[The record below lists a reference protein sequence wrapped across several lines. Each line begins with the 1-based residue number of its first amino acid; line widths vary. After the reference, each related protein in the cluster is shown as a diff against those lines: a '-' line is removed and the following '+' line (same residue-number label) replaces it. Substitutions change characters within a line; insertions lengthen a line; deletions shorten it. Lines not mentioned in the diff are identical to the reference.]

1 MNDTNGV
8 LVKTLEMNVEPMLQ
22 ASQPNEYMALAPQN
36 EMALSL
42 QAVPGQQ
49 FIGPTQND
57 SSVFSLNNIGWGGF
71 SWAGTFEIVLLDV
84 TIVLPI
90 VNEVHLIPHFDGGDD
105 LDSPVLAEVGKNFR
119 LRGTGLLVA
128 YQIEVQI
135 RIQIAV
141 IIGVYVYFQY
151 SGFFGNEFPE
161 FDWGFGVVVLGFRI
175 EVQVMFNLSFL
186 LALVKPDGQMV
197 VLAAYNLTA
206 GVDFKIDQD
215 GFHFGKILP
224 QRKSYKPYIIGI
236 SPATDQPTLCGNKF
250 QLLPQNGQA
259 AVSDGTGFVANYA
272 VNEAGNCCLPWDF
285 NTQLLRF
292 SANEQPTV
300 IQAGFRTT
308 YCLMAV
314 QPPEVKVE
322 LALAYKDSAGQIQ
335 KADGIYRD
343 EPTDLNTP
351 NIDVNDV
358 TKVRNYF
365 LAAKID
371 FPTPPTFPVAVKV
384 KVDSAALNLIPFPA
398 DTFGSKFDRSSG
410 TNIKQFFK
418 GTLIQN
424 GFEATLTLNSL
435 PAKDQLILFDNANI
449 VPNRVE
455 Y

>member
-1 MNDTNGV
+1 
-8 LVKTLEMNVEPMLQ
+8 
-22 ASQPNEYMALAPQN
+22 MA
-36 EMALSL
+36 
-42 QAVPGQQ
+42 
-49 FIGPTQND
+49 
-57 SSVFSLNNIGWGGF
+57 
-71 SWAGTFEIVLLDV
+71 
-84 TIVLPI
+84 
-90 VNEVHLIPHFDGGDD
+90 
-105 LDSPVLAEVGKNFR
+105 R
-119 LRGTGLLVA
+119 
-128 YQIEVQI
+128 
-135 RIQIAV
+135 
-141 IIGVYVYFQY
+141 Y
-151 SGFFGNEFPE
+151 S
-161 FDWGFGVVVLGFRI
+161 RR
-175 EVQVMFNLSFL
+175 
-186 LALVKPDGQMV
+186 
-197 VLAAYNLTA
+197 
-206 GVDFKIDQD
+206 
-215 GFHFGKILP
+215 
-224 QRKSYKPYIIGI
+224 RKSYKPYIIGI

-410 TNIKQFFK
+410 TNIKQFFE
-418 GTLIQN
+418 GNFRIQN

-455 Y
+455 VLGASSATNEYVPPGPKVTAHWLSACQTTDQNAQNNSTCRRNVGVKLNFKDFKLIDATNNMLSFNSNNISA